1 VRTLTAMSL
10 ERLDDLPHHS
20 EQLLVAIDLTRAVML
35 RAPVPIERPTDP
47 SLRELLLPQGP
58 PDGFHRPTA
67 TLKAIQLS
75 CAALAHGWSA
85 SFRIR
90 VSNARSGTSLFSL
103 EFIFWSS

>member
-10 ERLDDLPHHS
+10 ERLDDLPHHP
-20 EQLLVAIDLTRAVML
+20 EQLPVAIYLPWTVML

-47 SLRELLLPQGP
+47 SFRELLLPQGT

-75 CAALAHGWSA
+75 CAALAHGRSA

-90 VSNARSGTSLFSL
+90 VSNA
-103 EFIFWSS
+103 